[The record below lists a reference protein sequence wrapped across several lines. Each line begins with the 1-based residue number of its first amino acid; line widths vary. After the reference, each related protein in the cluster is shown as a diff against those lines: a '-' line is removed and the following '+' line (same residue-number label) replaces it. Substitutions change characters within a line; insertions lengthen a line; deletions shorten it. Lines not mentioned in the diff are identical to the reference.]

1 MNKWQFSYT
10 NSPCRVRYLTS
21 SAFIFASG
29 KTSFGCR
36 LAFKRSGGTGVTP
49 PVDRRSSHMRNAG
62 ESSGG
67 ALSGGALEPIRKLLE
82 SYESD
87 VIAFQALDTVFGG
100 APIDTTIAHVPGA
113 AGLPLGKPRRCL
125 R

>member
-1 MNKWQFSYT
+1 M
-10 NSPCRVRYLTS
+10 LL
-21 SAFIFASG
+21 
-29 KTSFGCR
+29 R
-36 LAFKRSGGTGVTP
+36 LSTAALPTC
-49 PVDRRSSHMRNAG
+49 
-62 ESSGG
+62 ES
-67 ALSGGALEPIRKLLE
+67 SGGALEPIRKLLE